1 MSRVEYQTKLRESD
15 DGSASL
21 EQFITDNNY
30 TRTTLKS
37 ICESDHD
44 ELNVIIFIHNK
55 GIWTELLEED
65 VYSIWGVDTL
75 TKEAFCKGIDR
86 NVFKLAKPHLITL
99 KRALDK
105 PQTPDVI
112 GLYTNDEN
120 TYLLVVR
127 VPVSYKLTK
136 LAAGLGGGLI
146 GVLGTGLGARKDVND
161 ARKLNADNDIM

>member
-99 KRALDK
+99 KRALDE

-112 GLYTNDEN
+112 GVYTNDEN
-120 TYLLVVR
+120 SHLLVAR
-127 VPVSYKLTK
+127 VPVSYKLAK
-136 LAAGLGGGLI
+136 LAAGLGGGAI
-146 GVLGTGLGARKDVND
+146 GALGSGLRIKTA
-161 ARKLNADNDIM
+161 AD